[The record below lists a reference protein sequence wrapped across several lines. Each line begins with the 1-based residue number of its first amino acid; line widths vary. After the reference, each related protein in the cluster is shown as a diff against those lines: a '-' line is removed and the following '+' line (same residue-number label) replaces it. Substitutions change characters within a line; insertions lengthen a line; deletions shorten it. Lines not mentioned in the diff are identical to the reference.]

1 MMLSSGSWS
10 VSAEDDILADVA
22 EGEEDSDASVE
33 VDEGGEEGAEAP
45 SRGGTDAAAAT
56 GGSDAEVGW
65 VICLDGIV
73 SRRRCREFFLNYDGT
88 FLVGIVI
95 ANKWSSAWNRRM
107 LKECYKIM
115 YKSY

>member
-45 SRGGTDAAAAT
+45 PGGGTDAAAAT
-56 GGSDAEVGW
+56 GGSDAEVRW
-65 VICLDGIV
+65 VTGLNGVCPTSNAGN
-73 SRRRCREFFLNYDGT
+73 FF
-88 FLVGIVI
+88 
-95 ANKWSSAWNRRM
+95 
-107 LKECYKIM
+107 
-115 YKSY
+115 